1 MLPNLSDRINTCLC
15 LIYLLF
21 VSDAY
26 YSSAPTY
33 IYIFIYTREIPNPS
47 HLPTFHP
54 HSKTLSIIIEACCS
68 HNASQP
74 TPPNPSDPIDI
85 PFSSHTYYYSAP
97 KYSLLLLPSYYYP
110 EPSLPPWFNPTY
122 KIHFNPIRPC
132 CYYYASL
139 LTPPNLSPRI

>member
-74 TPPNPSDPIDI
+74 TPPDPSDPIDI

-110 EPSLPPWFNPTY
+110 LIITQSPNYHHGSTPLIKFISIPFIRVATTTR
-122 KIHFNPIRPC
+122 HF
-132 CYYYASL
+132 
-139 LTPPNLSPRI
+139 